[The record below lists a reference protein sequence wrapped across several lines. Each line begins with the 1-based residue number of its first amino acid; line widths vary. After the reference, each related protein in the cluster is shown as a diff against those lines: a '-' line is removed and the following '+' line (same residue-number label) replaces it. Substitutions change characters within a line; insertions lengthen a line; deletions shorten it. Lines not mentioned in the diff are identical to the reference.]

1 MLWAIC
7 RFELRYQLRRYWT
20 WLGFVAV
27 SGIVYLTAD
36 GAPVDDATYAST
48 FINSSFTVAMNTVI
62 GCLVWLL
69 VAAPVAGEAAA
80 RDASTRMHPLTY
92 TTPVRKRD
100 YLGGR
105 FLAAFLLNA
114 AILLGVTLG
123 VLLAAYR
130 PGVPGQYVGPL
141 RAAAFLY
148 PYLFVALPNVF
159 LATSVQFAAAALGRR
174 PMAAYLGSVL
184 VFFVAYVV
192 GLIVAFALRD
202 PELSKLLDPIGP
214 FFIFGE
220 LPAGW
225 TPVEKNTRLLTL
237 EGGLLHN
244 RLIWTGV
251 GVGTLAL
258 TYARFRFAH
267 HVAGGAWRR
276 LLRRRAGTVPST
288 PRPAPATPV
297 ASRRPAQPA
306 ARSFDVAAGL
316 RQTVGIAG
324 VSFRTLVRMRG
335 GLDVLLFIAALVA
348 VVQPLSLEVAGVPIV
363 ARTERVLRDLTTP
376 LTNFATPFA
385 LVALLV
391 VYWAGE
397 LVWRERDA
405 GLGEITDA
413 APVRHWAMFLGK
425 LLGLALMLAAFM
437 ALLALA
443 GVLVQLRVG
452 ATDVEVGRYLQ
463 ILFGFQLTEYLLFAV
478 LAFVV
483 HVLANQKYLGHLVA
497 VVLYGLIALSP
508 LLGLEHRLL
517 VYGASPPW
525 SYTQMRGFGPSVG
538 PWVWFKLYWAAWAL
552 LLAVGG
558 LLLWARGREGGP
570 RARLRAAG
578 ARLTP
583 PVTALAASAAAL
595 VLGVGGYV
603 FYNTNVRHRYVTR
616 YEDAEIRA
624 AYERRYARTQRVP
637 QPRVAATRVRVELHP
652 ERRVAEVRGTYV
664 MVNRDTAPIDTL
676 YLAPS
681 PAVRTTGVTFDRSA
695 RLVVADS
702 AHLTHVYALARPL
715 LPGDTLRLDF
725 ALRHAPRGFMN
736 GGMST
741 AVLHNG
747 TQIKL
752 VDWLPGIGY
761 QPLRELLKP
770 RDRTDHG
777 LPTRPVFP
785 VVEDEAARYHIGQR
799 TMFETVVG
807 TSAGQTAVAP
817 GALVRSWSEG
827 GRRYFHYR
835 TDAPIGGELPI
846 LSAVY
851 ALHREIVRPAG
862 GGRPVE
868 IRVHYDPRHRDIV
881 DNVVRGARATLEYGT
896 KHFGPYPYGHVTISE
911 RSAGGMGLNAESGNI
926 DYSEQF
932 AMLAPERNPN
942 TFDFTVAVLGHEMG
956 HNFGPPIAAV
966 EGAPVVSESFAW
978 YVAMGVMGHA
988 YGREHLARLVGWM
1001 HEPYPHRPVR
1011 QGVPLMRGL
1020 DPWTGYRRGP
1030 FALFAL
1036 REFVGADRVNAA
1048 IRRWREL
1055 HFAPGAPP
1063 ATTLTLHRE
1072 LQRVTPDSLQYLLR
1086 DLFERNTFWAL
1097 GVAGTA
1103 KPARGGSWEVTLQVK
1118 ARKVVVD
1125 SAGRET
1131 EVPMDDL
1138 VDLGV
1143 YASPNVRLPTD
1154 PLYLRRQRIRSGR
1167 QTITLTVPRKPARVG
1182 LDPHLLLLDLDA
1194 NDNWEAI
1201 RIEP

>member
-1 MLWAIC
+1 MMLWRIC

-20 WLGFVAV
+20 WLGFAAV
-27 SGIVYLTAD
+27 SGIVYLTAE

-114 AILLGVTLG
+114 TILLGVTVG
-123 VLLAAYR
+123 ILLAAYR
-130 PGVPGQYVGPL
+130 PGVPDQYVGPL
-141 RAAAFLY
+141 RVAAFLY
-148 PYLFVALPNVF
+148 PYLFIALPNVF
-159 LATSVQFAAAALGRR
+159 LTTSVQFAIAALGRR
-174 PMAAYLGSVL
+174 PMAAYLGSIL

-192 GLIVAFALRD
+192 GLIVAFALRNPD
-202 PELSKLLDPIGP
+202 LSKLLDPIGP

-237 EGGLLHN
+237 DGGLLHN

-251 GVGTLAL
+251 GIGTLAL
-258 TYARFRFAH
+258 TYARFRFGH
-267 HVAGGAWRR
+267 HVAGRAWPR
-276 LLRRRAGTVPST
+276 LLRRQAPTAP

-297 ASRRPAQPA
+297 AAGRPSAAA

-316 RQTVGIAG
+316 RQTVAIAG
-324 VSFRTLVRMRG
+324 VSFRTLARMRG
-335 GLDVLLFIAALVA
+335 GLDVLLVIAVLIV
-348 VVQPLSLEVAGVPIV
+348 VVQPLNLEIAGVPIV
-363 ARTERVLRDLTTP
+363 ARMERVLRDLATP

-385 LVALLV
+385 LVPLLV

-413 APVRHWAMFLGK
+413 APVRHWAMVVGK

-437 ALLALA
+437 ALLAVA
-443 GVLVQLRVG
+443 GILVQLRVG
-452 ATDVEVGRYLQ
+452 AADVEVGRYLQ

-483 HVLANQKYLGHLVA
+483 HVLANQKYAGHLVG
-497 VVLYGLIALSP
+497 VVLYGLVALSP
-508 LLGLEHRLL
+508 LIGFEHRLL

-538 PWVWFKLYWAAWAL
+538 PWLWFKLYWAAWAL

-558 LLLWARGREGGP
+558 QLLWARGREGGP
-570 RARLRAAG
+570 RARLRAAR

-583 PVTALAASAAAL
+583 RVAALAASAAAL
-595 VLGVGGYV
+595 VLGVGGAV
-603 FYNTNVRHRYVTR
+603 FYNTNVRHRYVTQD
-616 YEDAEIRA
+616 EDRRIRA
-624 AYERRYARTQRVP
+624 EYERRYARHQRAP
-637 QPRVAATRVRVELHP
+637 QPRIAATRVRVELHP
-652 ERRVAEVRGTYV
+652 ERRAAEVRGTYI
-664 MVNRDTAPIDTL
+664 MVNRDTVPIDTV

-681 PAVRTTGVTFDRSA
+681 PAVLTTRITFDRPA
-695 RLVVADS
+695 RLAVADP
-702 AHLTHVYALARPL
+702 AHLTRAYALARPL
-715 LPGDTLRLDF
+715 RPGDTLRLDF
-725 ALRHAPRGFMN
+725 ALRHAPRGFTN
-736 GGMST
+736 DGVST

-752 VDWLPGIGY
+752 ADWLPGVGY
-761 QPLRELLKP
+761 QASRELRKP

-777 LPTRPVFP
+777 LPARPVFP
-785 VVEDEAARYHIGQR
+785 VVEDEAARYHVGQR
-799 TMFETVVG
+799 TTFEAVVG

-817 GALVRSWSEG
+817 GALQRTWTEG
-827 GRRYFHYR
+827 ERRYFHYR
-835 TDAPIGGELPI
+835 TDGPIGGELPI

-851 ALHREIVRPAG
+851 ALHRETFRPAA

-868 IRVHYDPRHRDIV
+868 IRVHYDPRHGDIV
-881 DNVVRGARATLEYGT
+881 DNVVRGARAALEYGT
-896 KHFGPYPYGHVTISE
+896 EHFGPYPYGHVTISE

-932 AMLAPERNPN
+932 AMLAPERNPDA
-942 TFDFTVAVLGHEMG
+942 FDFAAAVVGHEMG

-966 EGAPVVSESFAW
+966 EGAPVVSESVAW
-978 YVAMGVMGHA
+978 YVAMGATGHA
-988 YGREHLARLVGWM
+988 YGPEHLARLVAWM
-1001 HEPYPHRPVR
+1001 HQPHPHRPIR
-1011 QGVPLMRGL
+1011 QGAPLMRGL

-1036 REFVGADRVNAA
+1036 REFVGEDRVNAA
-1048 IRRWREL
+1048 IRRWRER
-1055 HFAPGAPP
+1055 HSAPGAPP

-1072 LQRVTPDSLQYLLR
+1072 LRAATPDSLQYLPR
-1086 DLFERNTFWAL
+1086 DLFERNTFWEL

-1103 KPARGGSWEVTLQVK
+1103 KPARAGTWEVTLHVT

-1143 YASPNVRLPTD
+1143 YASPNVRTPTD

-1167 QTITLTVPRKPARVG
+1167 HTFTVTVPRKPARVG

>member
-1 MLWAIC
+1 MLWQVC

-27 SGIVYLTAD
+27 FGIVFLTAD
-36 GAPVDDATYAST
+36 GAPVDDATFSST

-62 GCLVWLL
+62 GCMVWLL

-80 RDASTRMHPLTY
+80 RDASTRMHPLMY

-114 AILLGVTLG
+114 MILLGVTLG
-123 VLLAAYR
+123 ILLAAYR
-130 PGVPGQYVGPL
+130 PGVPDQYVGPL
-141 RAAAFLY
+141 RGAAFLY
-148 PYLFVALPNVF
+148 PYLIIALPNVF
-159 LATSVQFAAAALGRR
+159 LTTSVQFAIAALSRR

-192 GLIVAFALRD
+192 GLLVAFALRNPD
-202 PELSKLLDPIGP
+202 LSTLLDPIGP

-220 LPAGW
+220 LPEGW

-237 EGGLLHN
+237 ESTLLHN

-251 GVGTLAL
+251 GIGVLAL

-276 LLRRRAGTVPST
+276 LRGRTQATAPTL
-288 PRPAPATPV
+288 RPAAATPV
-297 ASRRPAQPA
+297 AGSRPPEAVV
-306 ARSFDVAAGL
+306 RSFGIAPSL
-316 RQTVGIAG
+316 RQTLAIAG
-324 VSFRTLVRMRG
+324 VSFRTLARMRG
-335 GLDVLLFIAALVA
+335 GLDVLLVVATLVV
-348 VVQPLSLEVAGVPIV
+348 VVQPLNLEIAGVPIV

-385 LVALLV
+385 LIPLLII
-391 VYWAGE
+391 YWAGE

-413 APVRHWAMFLGK
+413 APVRHGAMFLGK
-425 LLGLALMLAAFM
+425 LCALALMLAAFM

-443 GVLVQLRVG
+443 GIVVQLRVG
-452 ATDVEVGRYLQ
+452 AADVEVGRYLQ
-463 ILFGFQLTEYLLFAV
+463 ILFGFQFAEYLLFAA

-508 LLGLEHRLL
+508 LLGVEHRLL

-552 LLAVGG
+552 LLAVGS
-558 LLLWARGREGGP
+558 LLLWARGREGGL
-570 RARLRAAG
+570 RARLRTAR

-583 PVTALAASAAAL
+583 RMTALTASSAAL
-595 VLGVGGYV
+595 VLAVGGYV
-603 FYNTNVRHRYVTR
+603 FYNTNVLHRYVTQD
-616 YEDAEIRA
+616 EDDRVRAE
-624 AYERRYARTQRVP
+624 YERRYARYQRVP

-652 ERRVAEVRGTYV
+652 ERRGAEVRGTYV
-664 MVNRDTAPIDTL
+664 LVNRDTVPIDTV
-676 YLAPS
+676 YLALS
-681 PAVRTTGVTFDRSA
+681 PAVRTTGVTFDRPV
-695 RLVVADS
+695 RLAVADS
-702 AHLTHVYALARPL
+702 APVTQVYALARPL
-715 LPGDTLRLDF
+715 RPGDTLRLDF
-725 ALRHAPRGFMN
+725 ALRYAPRGFTN
-736 GGMST
+736 AGVAT
-741 AVLHNG
+741 AVLPNG
-747 TQIKL
+747 TQITL
-752 VDWLPGIGY
+752 ADWLPGIGY
-761 QPLRELLKP
+761 QASRELLKP

-777 LPTRPVFP
+777 LPARPVVP
-785 VVEDEAARYHIGQR
+785 VVEDEAARYHIGPR
-799 TMFETVVG
+799 ATFEAVVG
-807 TSAGQTAVAP
+807 TTAGQTAVAP
-817 GALVRSWSEG
+817 GALQRSWTEG

-846 LSAVY
+846 LSAAY
-851 ALHREIVRPAG
+851 ALHREVFRPAA

-868 IRVHYDPRHRDIV
+868 IRVYYDPRHRNIV
-881 DNVVRGARATLEYGT
+881 GHVVRGARATLAYGT
-896 KHFGPYPYGHVTISE
+896 RQFGPYPYGHVTISE

-932 AMLAPERNPN
+932 ATLAPERSPN
-942 TFDFTVAVLGHEMG
+942 AFDFPAAVVAHEMG

-966 EGAPVVSESFAW
+966 EGAPVVSESVAW
-978 YVAMGVMGHA
+978 YVAMGAVGHA
-988 YGREHLARLVGWM
+988 YGREHLVRLVGWM
-1001 HEPYPHRPVR
+1001 HEPYPYRPVR
-1011 QGVPLMRGL
+1011 QGAPLIRGL

-1036 REFVGADRVNAA
+1036 REFVGEDRVNAA
-1048 IRRWREL
+1048 IRRWRAR

-1063 ATTLTLHRE
+1063 ATTLTLHQE
-1072 LQRVTPDSLQYLLR
+1072 LRAVTPDSLQSLLR
-1086 DLFERNTFWAL
+1086 NLFEQNTFWEL

-1103 KPARGGSWEVTLQVK
+1103 KPARGGSWAVTLHVK

-1143 YASPNVRLPTD
+1143 YASPDVRTPTD

-1167 QTITLTVPRKPARVG
+1167 HTITITVPRKPARVG

-1201 RIEP
+1201 RIQP